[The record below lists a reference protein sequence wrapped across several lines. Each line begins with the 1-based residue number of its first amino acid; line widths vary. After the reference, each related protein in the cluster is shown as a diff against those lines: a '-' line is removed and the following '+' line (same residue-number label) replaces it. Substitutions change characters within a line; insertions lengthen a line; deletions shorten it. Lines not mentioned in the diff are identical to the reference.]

1 MNPSRGHLPARG
13 AARVLFLALCLAHV
27 TAPAQRPEVADRPTR
42 AASAVP
48 ATITA
53 LSRSGQFVVS
63 GPSSPAGVP
72 LQSRSGNE
80 PMRDLSPTTLA
91 VSCERVKTAVLQA
104 LDLPDVWRNS
114 GGGRTGKIQVQ
125 IDAHRRDT
133 APLAVEAAPFEEG
146 WNYLVPLPPRAP
158 EDRVVRVLTHALLME
173 LANRGGNQRAADPP
187 LWLVE
192 GITQTLL
199 SGAPQGLL
207 LQPQTRRV
215 TDVRMGD
222 PLAGARAQLARR
234 PALPFHELSQ
244 PDLSQLD
251 PSSWDHYAACAHLA
265 FHELSR
271 LPDGRR
277 RLAQWLVQL
286 QRHWNWQTGFLEH
299 FQPEFQ
305 SLLDV
310 EKWWALSVAQFTG
323 RDVSQAWPVEVTLR
337 KLQDILT
344 PVGILPGAGNQAAR
358 LPLEQVILEWD
369 FSRQIPV
376 LRQALRQLQAVR
388 LFAHPDIVSLVYRYG
403 DVLEEYLGIRQR
415 AGYAPAARGQVAPS
429 VRLLVRET
437 VGRLR
442 SLDAERAAALNSPPA
457 PAPPVNPNPDD
468 GPS

>member
-1 MNPSRGHLPARG
+1 M
-13 AARVLFLALCLAHV
+13 
-27 TAPAQRPEVADRPTR
+27 
-42 AASAVP
+42 
-48 ATITA
+48 
-53 LSRSGQFVVS
+53 
-63 GPSSPAGVP
+63 P

-104 LDLPDVWRNS
+104 IDLPDVWRNS

-125 IDAHRRDT
+125 IDAHRRES

-146 WNYLVPLPPRAP
+146 WNYLIPLPPRAP
-158 EDRVVRVLTHALLME
+158 EDRVVRALTHALLME

-199 SGAPQGLL
+199 SEAPQGLL

-215 TDVRMGD
+215 TDVRIGD
-222 PLAGARAQLARR
+222 PLAGTRAQLARR

-265 FHELSR
+265 FRELSR

-286 QRHWNWQTGFLEH
+286 QRHWNWQTGFLES

-337 KLQDILT
+337 KLQDILS

-358 LPLEQVILEWD
+358 LPLEQVIVEWE
-369 FSRQIPV
+369 FSRQLPV
-376 LRQALRQLQAVR
+376 VRQALRQLQAVR
-388 LFAHPDIVSLVYRYG
+388 VFAHPDIASLVYRYG
-403 DVLEEYLGIRQR
+403 DVLEEYLANRQR
-415 AGYAPAARGQVAPS
+415 AGYAPAARGQIAPS
-429 VRLLVRET
+429 VRVMVRET
-437 VGRLR
+437 VARLR
-442 SLDAERAAALNSPPA
+442 ALDAERAAALNPTPA
-457 PAPPVNPNPDD
+457 PAAPPDSTTED
-468 GPS
+468 GPA